1 MTIPVGNLVIEMQ
14 ANVARVQKDMDA
26 IRKSTDSTMGSIT
39 KSANIAMKALGA
51 LGLALSAHAL
61 SEWIQR
67 AIDAADETNKLA
79 QKIGMTVTEVA
90 GIQLAF
96 KQGGVDAE
104 GFQKAMSKLSVG
116 VMDNNKALVAMGI
129 QTRGADGAL
138 LSTREIV
145 GQVADKFASYEDGV
159 GKTALAIELF
169 GKSGADLIPVLN
181 AGGDSLKEY
190 DDIARKLGLT
200 ISSETSASAEKFN
213 DTMELVGLGSRGIA
227 TQIAAQLLPTLEN
240 LSAVFLETMTSG
252 NALEMTA
259 NAIANSLKFI
269 VASAYTAFYAFKDL
283 SQSIVAYAQI
293 ANAAVHL
300 DWDKVKSTHFNLS
313 MDSIDNWDNLHK
325 SLEKIWKVDGDKTVS
340 SMTEVMKAA
349 KRTAPEIGALAD
361 ASKKAA
367 EDYEKMIKSADALVA
382 SIKFEAD
389 AYAMTNVEKE
399 TAIALQKLVNL
410 GIKEGTEE
418 YNKYSEALISAVMDR
433 EQMKALA
440 EIQKKDIEDRKKA
453 EEKLLEDRKKKE
465 EEFADEIKQINN
477 QIGQSLADALMT
489 GGTNAKDFIV
499 NMFKTMILRPMLQ
512 PILTGIVGGFTSSA
526 LAGSANATES
536 VAGGS
541 VGNSL
546 GLMTM
551 ANNLK
556 TAYTM
561 VTGGFTSLG
570 ETISRSI
577 VDLGASFGDL
587 QGIDLALSESGA
599 SLLEAA
605 STIGTVA
612 SITAGI
618 GAGLGIGNLISGGKS
633 IGGSSW
639 TSVGTGTALGAA
651 IGSVV
656 PVLGTA
662 LGAAVGGA
670 IGGLVNAAF
679 GMGSKENTDSGIIGK
694 LSASNPLGM
703 AQYQEWQQKGGWFR
717 SDQSGSDWTNLD
729 PKLQKYLNNSVAT
742 TAIAV
747 RQYADILK
755 LPAKGI
761 AEFSFEVKQS
771 LAGLSAEEAQ
781 KAVDALLSAY
791 GNALAA
797 SVTAEIG
804 PFQRD
809 GEEAG
814 ATLARLATSLQGVND
829 VFKTL
834 NVNLLDAS
842 LYGADAA
849 SKLVDMF
856 GGLDKFVSATDAYY
870 QAFYTEQ
877 ERSAKTTQQL
887 SDVFSQ
893 LGLAMPTT
901 NASFRAMVEA
911 ARAAGND
918 GLFAALI
925 KLAPAFNTL
934 TTALSQAVDNAFSAL
949 QGAIQSEM
957 QTALS
962 TIEKQKTIAE
972 SARQVANDAVTAFKS
987 IFDYLKG
994 QIADLLAIADPAQS
1008 SAQGF
1013 AFVRDALD
1021 TALNTGTL
1029 PDQGLL
1035 SDAVS
1040 AARNSLS
1047 SENFATAFEM
1057 KRANMALA
1065 ADLQQLQGIA
1075 GDQMTTAEEQLKV
1088 AEDQLSFLTA
1098 QAESTQA
1105 YYDNQLQMAQN
1116 QVNELRGINGSVMS
1130 VADAMASF
1138 GAAVN
1143 ASRMAANQVSNDL
1156 TAQVSQMYIDILGRA
1171 PDSGGLASWL
1181 NSGLSLDEIRAGIM
1195 NSEEKRLRGY
1205 ASGGLYP
1212 GGLAMVGENGP
1223 ELINF
1228 NRPGMVYN
1236 AAQTDNILSGSA
1248 VVDEV
1253 RALREENQVQSRAI
1267 VALQSRLTRL
1277 FERWDG
1283 SGIPETRVTA

>member
-1 MTIPVGNLVIEMQ
+1 MSIPVGNLVIEMA
-14 ANVARVQKDMDA
+14 ANVVRVQKDMDA
-26 IRKSTDSTMGSIT
+26 IRKSVGGTMDGVT
-39 KSANIAMKALGA
+39 KAAGVAMKAIGA
-51 LGLALSAHAL
+51 LGVALSARAL
-61 SEWIQR
+61 ANWIQG

-79 QKIGMTVTEVA
+79 QKIGLSVTEIA

-116 VMDNNKALVAMGI
+116 VMDGNKALVAMGI

-145 GQVADKFASYEDGV
+145 GQVADKFASYEDGI

-181 AGGDSLKEY
+181 AGGESLDEY
-190 DDIARKLGLT
+190 DKIAKKLGLT
-200 ISSETSASAEKFN
+200 ISEETAQSAEKFN
-213 DTMELVGLGSRGIA
+213 DTMELVGLGSRGVA
-227 TQIAAQLLPTLEN
+227 TQISARLLPTLEN
-240 LSAVFLETMTSG
+240 LSAVFLDTMTSG
-252 NALEMTA
+252 DALDTTA
-259 NAIANSLKFI
+259 KAIANSLKFI
-269 VASAYTAFYAFKDL
+269 VSAAYGAYYSLKDLGGMLTSFYQIAEAAVTFNWDKIDAIQFNRSMDALDNSNAFKDAL
-283 SQSIVAYAQI
+283 G
-293 ANAAVHL
+293 
-300 DWDKVKSTHFNLS
+300 
-313 MDSIDNWDNLHK
+313 
-325 SLEKIWKVDGDKTVS
+325 KIWKDGGDAGVASMAKIVKGAKT
-340 SMTEVMKAA
+340 
-349 KRTAPEIGALAD
+349 TAPEIGNLAD
-361 ASKKAA
+361 AAKKAA
-367 EDYEKMIKSADALVA
+367 EEYEKMIKAADALVA
-382 SIKFEAD
+382 GIQFEAD
-389 AYAMTNVEKE
+389 AYAMSNVEKE
-399 TAIALQKLVNL
+399 TAVALQKLLNT

-418 YNKYSEALISAVMDR
+418 YKKYSEAIISAVFEK

-440 EIQKKDIEDRKKA
+440 DLRKKDLEDQKKAQEKLIEDR
-453 EEKLLEDRKKKE
+453 LKKE
-465 EEFADEIKQINN
+465 EEYADEIKQINN
-477 QIGQSLADALMT
+477 QIGQSLADALMN
-489 GGTNAKDFIV
+489 GGSNAKDFIV
-499 NMFKTMILRPMLQ
+499 NMFKTMVLRPMLQ
-512 PILTGIVGGFTSSA
+512 PILTGVVGAFTMSAANAAGNDFANGPGSMSVGGSTNLLSA
-526 LAGSANATES
+526 ASTLKSAYE
-536 VAGGS
+536 
-541 VGNSL
+541 
-546 GLMTM
+546 
-551 ANNLK
+551 
-556 TAYTM
+556 M

-570 ETISRSI
+570 KTVSEFATSA
-577 VDLGASFGDL
+577 GAWL
-587 QGIDLALSESGA
+587 QNGAEAGSAIRAAGTTLAESA
-599 SLLEAA
+599 SAIGTAA
-605 STIGTVA
+605 SYIG
-612 SITAGI
+612 GI
-618 GAGLGIGNLISGGKS
+618 GAGLGIGNMLSNGKS
-633 IGGSSW
+633 VGGSSW
-639 TSVGTGTALGAA
+639 TTVGVGTA
-651 IGSVV
+651 IGAFFG
-656 PVLGTA
+656 P

-679 GMGSKENTDSGIIGK
+679 GMGSKENTDSGIIGN

-703 AQYQEWQQKGGWFR
+703 ASYQEWEQKGGWFR
-717 SDQSGSDWTNLD
+717 SDQSGSDWSNLD
-729 PKLQKYLNNSVAT
+729 PQLQRYMNNAVAT
-742 TAIAV
+742 TAISV

-761 AEFSFEVKQS
+761 AEFSFEIKQS

-781 KAVDALLSAY
+781 KAVDKILNAY
-791 GNALAA
+791 GNSLAA
-797 SVTAEIG
+797 TVTAEIG
-804 PFQRD
+804 PFQRE

-834 NVNLLDAS
+834 NINLLDAS

-856 GGLDKFVSATDAYY
+856 GGLDKFISATDAYY

-877 ERSAKTTQQL
+877 ERSAKTTEQL
-887 SDVFSQ
+887 SEVFSQ
-893 LGLAMPTT
+893 LGLALPST
-901 NASFRAMVEA
+901 NAAFRAMVEA

-934 TTALSQAVDNAFSAL
+934 TTSLSQSVDNAFAAL
-949 QGAIQSEM
+949 QGAIQTEM
-957 QTALS
+957 QSALA

-994 QIADLLAIADPAQS
+994 QINDLLAVADPTQS
-1008 SAQGF
+1008 AAQGF
-1013 AFVRDALD
+1013 AFVRDSLS
-1021 TALNTGTL
+1021 TALNTGAL

-1040 AARNSLS
+1040 AARTSLS

-1057 KRANMALA
+1057 RRANMALA

-1098 QAESTQA
+1098 QADSTQA
-1105 YYDNQLQMAQN
+1105 YYNNQLQMAQN
-1116 QVNELRGINGSVMS
+1116 QVNELRGINGAVLS

-1171 PDSGGLASWL
+1171 PDSAGLASWL
-1181 NSGLSLDEIRAGIM
+1181 SSGLSLDQIRAGIM

-1205 ASGGLYP
+1205 ASGGSYP

-1236 AAQTDNILSGSA
+1236 AAQTENILSGSKVA
-1248 VVDEV
+1248 DEV
-1253 RALREENQVQSRAI
+1253 RALREDNQVQSRSL
-1267 VALQSRLTRL
+1267 VQLQARLTKL
-1277 FERWDG
+1277 LERWDG
-1283 SGIPETRVTA
+1283 EGMPETRVVA